1 VQRSGEERPG
11 KTTLAAGD
19 TLLLHGAW
27 EALEERDRDPN
38 LRVVD
43 APNLLRRELAPLST
57 PAWIALA
64 IVAGMVVLLVTGV
77 VPPAISGALA
87 AVAIVLFRVL
97 TIQEAY
103 RGISWSIV
111 VLIAGMIP
119 LSTAMTQTG
128 AAADIADGLVS
139 AIGKD
144 ASPYILII
152 ALFVLVAAIGQVLS
166 NTATALI
173 VFPVA
178 VAAAAELDIS
188 VQPVLM
194 SVTIAAHASF
204 LTPIATTP
212 NLMVL
217 EPGGYQFADF
227 WKFGLPLMA
236 LYFIVAIAIVPL
248 VWRF

>member
-1 VQRSGEERPG
+1 MERRG
-11 KTTLAAGD
+11 KTKLAAGD
-19 TLLLHGAW
+19 TLLMRGTW

-43 APNLLRRELAPLST
+43 APKLLQRELAPLSR
-57 PAWIALA
+57 PAWVCLA
-64 IVAGMVVLLVTGV
+64 IVAGMVVLLVSGV
-77 VPPAISGALA
+77 VPPAVSGALA
-87 AVAIVLFRVL
+87 AASLVLFRVL
-97 TIQEAY
+97 TMQEAY

-119 LSTAMTQTG
+119 LSTAMTETG
-128 AAADIADGLVS
+128 AAADIADEIVN
-139 AIGKD
+139 AIGTD

-152 ALFVLVAAIGQVLS
+152 ALFVLVAIVGQVLS

-173 VFPVA
+173 VFPIA
-178 VAAAAELDIS
+178 IAAAGELDVS

-194 SVTIAAHASF
+194 SVVVAAHASF

-217 EPGGYQFADF
+217 EPGGYQFADY
-227 WKFGLPLMA
+227 WKFGLPLMV
-236 LYFIVAIAIVPL
+236 LYFIVRIGIVPL
-248 VWRF
+248 VWQF